1 VYFSL
6 RGVPLLVN
14 PGNTIFGF
22 LARRKLII
30 CWSIF
35 SFRFAI
41 YRSLLVLIKSP
52 RKSIYVNFFMHI
64 FFDLVAC
71 GLRIAIL

>member
-1 VYFSL
+1 MYFSL

-30 CWSIF
+30 FWSIF
-35 SFRFAI
+35 FRFAI